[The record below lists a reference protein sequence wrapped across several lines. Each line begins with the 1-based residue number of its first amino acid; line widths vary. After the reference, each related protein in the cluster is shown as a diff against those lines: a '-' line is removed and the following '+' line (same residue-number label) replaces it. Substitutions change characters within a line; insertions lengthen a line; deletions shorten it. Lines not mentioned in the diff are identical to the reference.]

1 MKKILFCLL
10 PLTLSTN
17 VFAGAISNSSCQ
29 DAANSG
35 AVCINVT
42 FFQYSNT
49 EINSVTISTAFE
61 GGSSPSGCKYTLN
74 QAQMVGYY
82 APDDG
87 NCNTGKKYQGAIE
100 NITLGL
106 NGGSPMSLARVG
118 SFKAG
123 SMTTLSLFP
132 SHKDKDTLCYSWG
145 AVVPPSQKELLSVNT
160 SCPLGWKTLT
170 GS

>member
-1 MKKILFCLL
+1 MKKVLYCLL

-29 DAANSG
+29 DAANNG

-49 EINSVTISTAFE
+49 DINNVSISTNFE
-61 GGSSPSGCKYTLN
+61 DGSSPSSCKYSLK

-87 NCNTGKKYQGAIE
+87 RCNTGKKYQGSIE

-106 NGGSPMSLARVG
+106 NGGSPLPLVRAG

-123 SMTTLSLFP
+123 SMTTLSLYP
-132 SHKDKDTLCYSWG
+132 SHINKNTLCYSWG
-145 AVVPPSQKELLSVNT
+145 AVVPPSAKQLSAVDT
-160 SCPLGWKTLT
+160 ICPVGWKTLT